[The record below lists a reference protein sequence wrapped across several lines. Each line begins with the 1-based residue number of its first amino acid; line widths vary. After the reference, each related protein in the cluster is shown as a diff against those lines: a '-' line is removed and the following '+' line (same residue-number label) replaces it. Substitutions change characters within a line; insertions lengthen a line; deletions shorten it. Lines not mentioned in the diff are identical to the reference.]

1 MIQSLNASTSSL
13 SLSQT
18 SSDNLFGVSN
28 QPSYAQTSQQTADS
42 ETKIQPVL
50 LLQSGTS
57 GKSLKSYFSGF
68 MARVFT
74 EQYLFLNIKL
84 SWNYK
89 PSGFCQQGFSA
100 KLWENR
106 DLIHQPLV
114 IDIFVRGKFLHPVY
128 IIFHTVRRE

>member
-1 MIQSLNASTSSL
+1 MMQSLSAPASSL

-28 QPSYAQTSQQTADS
+28 RPSYAQTSQTADS
-42 ETKIQPVL
+42 ETKIQSGI
-50 LLQSGTS
+50 LLQCGTS
-57 GKSLKSYFSGF
+57 GKALKCYFNWF

-74 EQYLFLNIKL
+74 GQSLFLNIKL

-89 PSGFCQQGFSA
+89 PSEFCQQGFSA

-114 IDIFVRGKFLHPVY
+114 IDIFVQGEFLHPVY
-128 IIFHTVRRE
+128 IVFQTVCLE